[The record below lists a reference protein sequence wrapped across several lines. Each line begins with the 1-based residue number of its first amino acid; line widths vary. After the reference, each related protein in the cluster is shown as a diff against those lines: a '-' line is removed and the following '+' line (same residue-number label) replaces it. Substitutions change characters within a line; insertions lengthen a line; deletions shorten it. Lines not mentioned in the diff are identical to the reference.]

1 MITHG
6 GDKKMTKRLEI
17 LKASLIK
24 KEALFDVKLQNHID
38 TVRMANGQ
46 PLNDKRNGRAT
57 LNKWEKQ
64 NDSLRTLKESIQ
76 KTKDAI
82 DIEKGKIIDVEAVIL
97 PVYIQKAIDDG
108 LITQWRKFPRF
119 FFVVGV
125 EGGRIV
131 LDEKTG
137 TITYRYLNKIPKEQF
152 GTFRDVFNKLNQEM
166 RDSK

>member
-1 MITHG
+1 
-6 GDKKMTKRLEI
+6 MTKRLEI
-17 LKASLIK
+17 LEASLIK
-24 KEALFDVKLQNHID
+24 KEALFDAKLQNHMD

-64 NDSLRTLKESIQ
+64 NDALRTLKNSIQ

-82 DIEKGKIIDVEAVIL
+82 DKEKGKIIDVESVTL
-97 PVYIQKAIDDG
+97 PPYIQEAIDAG

-125 EGGRIV
+125 EKGRIV
-131 LDEKTG
+131 LNEQTG
-137 TITYRYLNKIPKEQF
+137 VIYHRYLSEVPREQF
-152 GTFRDVFNKLNQEM
+152 NTFRDVFNKLNQAV
-166 RDSK
+166 RDSKND